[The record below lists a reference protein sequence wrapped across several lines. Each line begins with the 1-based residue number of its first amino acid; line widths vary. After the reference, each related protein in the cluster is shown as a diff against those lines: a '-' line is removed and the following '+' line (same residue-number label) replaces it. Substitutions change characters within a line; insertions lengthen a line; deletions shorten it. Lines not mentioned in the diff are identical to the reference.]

1 MDTRPAAP
9 GPRPG
14 HGNGRRATR
23 WLEVSLGGLWLADGA
38 LQLQPFMFTRAF
50 AAQVITPNATGQPRA
65 VGWPVLLAAHLI
77 EPRTVLFN
85 ACAASIQLLI
95 GTGLLWRPTVR
106 TALALSF
113 GWALG
118 VWWIGEGLGGILTG
132 SASPLKGAPGAA
144 LLYLL
149 AGLIIWPPG
158 GEGGARPAR
167 GGALG
172 ERGTRIAWAMLW
184 LGSAALWLLPA
195 DRAPQAVSQAIAA
208 APSGA
213 AWLSHI
219 QGAAAVAASGRGL
232 DIAIAAA
239 AVSALIGL
247 SVLLDRWSAPLLT
260 VSVVTALSCWLLGQG
275 LGGMLTGTAT
285 DPGTGPLLVLLAVSL
300 YQIRPRQRPGESR
313 RLMAAP

>member
-1 MDTRPAAP
+1 
-9 GPRPG
+9 
-14 HGNGRRATR
+14 
-23 WLEVSLGGLWLADGA
+23 
-38 LQLQPFMFTRAF
+38 MFTRAF

-132 SASPLKGAPGAA
+132 SASPLTGAPGAA

-219 QGAAAVAASGRGL
+219 QGAAAAAASGRGL